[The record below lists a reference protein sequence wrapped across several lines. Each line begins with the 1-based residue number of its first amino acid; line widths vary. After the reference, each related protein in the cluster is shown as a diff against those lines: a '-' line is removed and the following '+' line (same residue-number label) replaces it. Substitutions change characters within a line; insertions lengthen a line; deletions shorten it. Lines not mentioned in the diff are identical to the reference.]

1 MGVGIED
8 ASMFHCMKTGRIP
21 PIANHKETDP
31 ELGNLNLSKGGDYSN
46 IQYGLRFA
54 AGFGSQMALSLVR
67 KWPVVGERIDGQR
80 FLAWNRSLANTEDVV
95 MRILDNKLVA
105 YINGDDRLHGG
116 VQGEPWPI
124 TAAWEGKP
132 SEVIPPPLPDPV
144 QATPLVV
151 EPTVQPVSVVPSP
164 ASKDIDLVSTV
175 IEVVVNHTG
184 YPADFVELDQDL
196 EGELGI
202 DTVKQAEIMA
212 DIRERFA
219 LPLDE
224 EFVLSDYPTLTHM
237 IGYIQKMT
245 TGGTPLPIVTPLVAS
260 AVSEASAAPTPV
272 DIPVEVPQIES
283 NEQLVNLVVEVVVQH
298 TGYPADFVEL
308 DQDLEG
314 ELGIDTVK
322 QAEIMADI
330 REQFTLPLDEDFVL
344 SDYPTLNH
352 MIGYIQRMQGGSPM
366 VKSTPTSAVAAPS
379 PIPAQPM
386 TVPSPLPAVEVIE
399 DSDLTSIVVEV
410 VVQHTGYPS
419 DFIELDQ
426 DLEGELGIDT
436 VKQAEIMADIRERF
450 TLPLDEEFV
459 LSDYPTLNHMIGYI
473 QRMKGGAPAP
483 MAPVASAPVT
493 PVQPATVTPQPST
506 PTVVALAPSTA
517 DSNIQEQL
525 IEVVVRH
532 TGYPND
538 FIELDQDL
546 EGELGIDTVKQAEI
560 MADVRDLFELPLD
573 EDFVLS
579 DHPTLNHFTAYIHR
593 MKGSSAVE
601 APSASAVTEA
611 VPVAMAPVIEP
622 VVAGIERQENC
633 RRWQVE
639 VEGCPGTS
647 SLLALE
653 GTIVVTDDGWG
664 IAEAF
669 CQRVEARGMRAVRI
683 GFESEIRDMSSHQEA
698 GRTVYRADPA
708 NPEHLALVCKELEQL
723 DVAGLVHMAPMKL
736 AGASWGDDT
745 QPSSQ
750 IALSAHG
757 YFSLLQGLDAHL
769 ASRKDG
775 LVASVTAMDGRHG
788 NIGERFNSVQ
798 CAASGVT
805 KSYYFEQTHL
815 RMRALDL
822 HPELI
827 LDADQAAEHIDSDLF
842 EIGGE
847 IEIGLDRDGRRW
859 TLVAFAEDLE
869 KEMTPLQ
876 SDDTWIVSGGGS
888 GVTAASIIGVA
899 CNSLNAG
906 AHFALLGRSTLL
918 EETETWVE
926 WSTSRLD
933 EQKNA
938 LREELMAASE
948 SGKVTMVEWNTAWQK
963 YSRSRDVYITIKTIQ
978 ETGND
983 ASYHSVDVMDTDGL
997 KQLGASLGR
1006 PITGII
1012 HGAGLE
1018 DSKLVAS
1025 KDYNVFDK
1033 VIRVKIDGWHS
1044 LLSAVEASSGEL
1056 RFASCFTSVS
1066 GRFGNNGQTDYS
1078 AANSVLDAEM
1088 ARLTASGS
1096 CRAVAIAWT
1105 GWRDVGM
1112 ATRGSFQAVFDAAG
1126 IDTISVEKGVEI
1138 FVDEALRG
1146 GKRRVL
1152 GCGNLGTM
1160 DAFDAFREAPLR
1172 LPAEMTSIIA
1182 DPFRFPFI
1190 DKVLSVDERQSLT
1203 TQTTLSVAEHP
1214 FLSDHAIDGVP
1225 YHPGVMALEMFAEN
1239 ALLLR
1244 PSACLAGFENVSFGL
1259 PVKLLKG
1266 EMAVRVHAELI
1277 RGDGEMS
1284 WIACRLLSDLSNS
1297 KGEVFGER
1305 EHHKAIVRVVESRED
1320 LGPFLQSE
1328 VEALPQL
1335 GTPALGELVELP
1347 SFIYRRYFH
1356 GPRFQSHGGVLRGIG
1371 DAETP
1376 GADGIAL
1383 MRHQLPKLDQF
1394 ALEAQG
1400 EVVLLESLPMLIE
1413 AGFQNAGLVAM
1424 ESEGFSSLPVGI
1436 EWSSMLRVPERNEVL
1451 RMRSLR
1457 TAVEDAGITVH
1468 DVVVVGDDDAPVI
1481 ALKGLRLKSMAPV
1494 PEGESFTLE
1503 R

>member
-1 MGVGIED
+1 
-8 ASMFHCMKTGRIP
+8 
-21 PIANHKETDP
+21 
-31 ELGNLNLSKGGDYSN
+31 
-46 IQYGLRFA
+46 
-54 AGFGSQMALSLVR
+54 MALSLVR

-80 FLAWNRSLANTEDVV
+80 FLAWNRSLADTEDVV

-132 SEVIPPPLPDPV
+132 SEVLPPPLPDPV

-151 EPTVQPVSVVPSP
+151 EPIAQPVPVVSSS
-164 ASKDIDLVSTV
+164 ASNDVDLVSTV

-245 TGGTPLPIVTPLVAS
+245 TGGIPLPIVTPLVAS
-260 AVSEASAAPTPV
+260 AVSEASAAPTPI

-366 VKSTPTSAVAAPS
+366 VKPTPTSAVAAPS
-379 PIPAQPM
+379 PIPAQPI
-386 TVPSPLPAVEVIE
+386 TVPSPSPAVEVIE

-450 TLPLDEEFV
+450 TLPLDEDFV

-473 QRMKGGAPAP
+473 QRMKGGA
-483 MAPVASAPVT
+483 SAPIATVAPAT
-493 PVQPATVTPQPST
+493 VAPVQPATVTPQPST
-506 PTVVALAPSTA
+506 PTVVALAPSIA

-560 MADVRDLFELPLD
+560 MADVRDIFELPLD

-593 MKGSSAVE
+593 MKGGSAVE
-601 APSASAVTEA
+601 APSASAVAEA
-611 VPVAMAPVIEP
+611 APVAVAPVVEP
-622 VVAGIERQENC
+622 VVAEIERQENC

-708 NPEHLALVCKELEQL
+708 NPEHLALVCKELEKL
-723 DVAGLVHMAPMKL
+723 NVAGLVHMAPMKL

-775 LVASVTAMDGRHG
+775 IVASVTAMDGRHG

-906 AHFALLGRSTLL
+906 AHFVLLGRSTLL

-926 WSTSRLD
+926 WSPSRLD

-938 LREELMAASE
+938 LREDLMAASE

-1190 DKVLSVDERQSLT
+1190 DKVLSVDEHQSLT

-1244 PSACLAGFENVSFGL
+1244 PSACLAGFEDVSFGL

-1305 EHHKAIVRVVESRED
+1305 EHHKAIVRVVERRED

-1383 MRHQLPKLDQF
+1383 MRHQLPILDQF